1 MKKVIRL
8 LVLTTL
14 LLFVIQTAAFAGV
27 GPGGFANIPWGTGR
41 VQAEQIMLQQG
52 FVFRSEY
59 KDSNGFVSLYYNGRM
74 LDVAGDLK
82 IMLLNDS
89 FCRGEFLLLTDD
101 GGAAE
106 EPAFWKFNTAI
117 RAKYG
122 SPDGFNRNAEGGMA
136 QCYKLTAPDA
146 SDAVNINLYFTKMKP
161 PTLSNCTVEYIN
173 RGLEQRL
180 ALKTNNG
187 L

>member
-27 GPGGFANIPWGTGR
+27 GP
-41 VQAEQIMLQQG
+41 
-52 FVFRSEY
+52 
-59 KDSNGFVSLYYNGRM
+59 GRM

-136 QCYKLTAPDA
+136 QWYKLTAPDT

-180 ALKTNNG
+180 ALKKNNG